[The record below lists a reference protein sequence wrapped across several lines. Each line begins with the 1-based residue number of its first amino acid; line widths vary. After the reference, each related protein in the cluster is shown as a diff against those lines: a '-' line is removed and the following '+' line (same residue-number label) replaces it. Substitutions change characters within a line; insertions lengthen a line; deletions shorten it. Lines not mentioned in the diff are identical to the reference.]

1 MQTISS
7 KLHPF
12 LNRIQLHIQ
21 RVINHDHIRFPII
34 LANKHPVHPVRIFFA
49 RPNTFP
55 FQVDAHIYFLNLNT
69 YIFSRI
75 AVLRNSRDNHT
86 NTFHNL
92 SSMAYYKNRVE
103 ILWTVRSI
111 FTNIISYSTLNRYMN
126 KIDGI
131 KNVFTKMH
139 NLLRVMTQ
147 HILF

>member
-1 MQTISS
+1 MQAISF

-55 FQVDAHIYFLNLNT
+55 FQVNAHIYFLNLNT

-75 AVLRNSRDNHT
+75 AVLRNSRNNHT

-92 SSMAYYKNRVE
+92 SSIAYYENRVE
-103 ILWTVRSI
+103 ILWTVQSM
-111 FTNIISYSTLNRYMN
+111 FTNIICYFTLNKYIN
-126 KIDGI
+126 KIEGI

>member
-55 FQVDAHIYFLNLNT
+55 FQVNAHLYFLNLNT

-75 AVLRNSRDNHT
+75 AVLRNSRNNHN

-92 SSMAYYKNRVE
+92 SSIAYYENRVE
-103 ILWTVRSI
+103 ILWTVQLKHIYKNYVLIHIESI
-111 FTNIISYSTLNRYMN
+111 HKQNR
-126 KIDGI
+126 G
-131 KNVFTKMH
+131 H
-139 NLLRVMTQ
+139 
-147 HILF
+147 

>member
-49 RPNTFP
+49 RPNTSP

-75 AVLRNSRDNHT
+75 AVLRNSRNNHT

-92 SSMAYYKNRVE
+92 SSIAYYENRVE
-103 ILWTVRSI
+103 ILWTVL
-111 FTNIISYSTLNRYMN
+111 FTNIICYFTLNKYIN
-126 KIDGI
+126 KIEGI
-131 KNVFTKMH
+131 KMYLPRCITYCE
-139 NLLRVMTQ
+139 
-147 HILF
+147 

>member
-1 MQTISS
+1 MSENIPIIVKCDRKVCKPFRLNCTLFSS
-7 KLHPF
+7 
-12 LNRIQLHIQ
+12 RIQLHIQ

-75 AVLRNSRDNHT
+75 AVLRNSRNNHT

-92 SSMAYYKNRVE
+92 SSIAYYENRVE
-103 ILWTVRSI
+103 IL
-111 FTNIISYSTLNRYMN
+111 
-126 KIDGI
+126 
-131 KNVFTKMH
+131 
-139 NLLRVMTQ
+139 
-147 HILF
+147 